1 METEISLSGKKEKL
15 PKKEHYVPKHY
26 LRLFCG
32 GDVPI
37 WVYNKRNGKVYQ
49 TNIDDTGSRDHLYE
63 TLWRNS
69 PNGERYLIQGHIE
82 KKTLHDIE
90 EAQAPVIRRVVSK
103 LNLAILP
110 CGGSL
115 ALTVEEQKAVAAFLA
130 ITLCRNPVVMDS
142 FRTETA
148 NGKSSDELRG
158 YRNLVEE
165 MGLGDFASFEEH
177 GLKTMLT
184 KFGDGSIPS
193 LVLER
198 AMDMSL
204 SFAIAE
210 PGSSFVTSTQPV
222 FYKMGG
228 EGETI
233 NYLSMP
239 LTSRFM
245 AYLSMNPEASVLTD
259 LPRESVDRLNF
270 MYADS
275 RNEQVEA
282 VISTSRETLEQLKR
296 RNDEGINL
304 PQGTGKVVAYPRC

>member
-1 METEISLSGKKEKL
+1 MPLSGKKEKL

-63 TLWRNS
+63 TLWWNS

-110 CGGSL
+110 CGGPL
-115 ALTVEEQKAVAAFLA
+115 ALSVEEREAVAAFLA
-130 ITLCRNPVVMDS
+130 ITLCRNPVVMDAFLS
-142 FRTETA
+142 AKPDGEL
-148 NGKSSDELRG
+148 NDELFG
-158 YRNLVEE
+158 YKDLVEQ
-165 MGLGDFASFEEH
+165 MGLGDFESFEEH
-177 GLKTMLT
+177 GIKTALT
-184 KFGDGSIPS
+184 KFGDGSIPN

-198 AMDMSL
+198 TKGMSL
-204 SFAIAE
+204 SFAVAE

-222 FYKMGG
+222 FYEMGG

-233 NYLSMP
+233 TYLSMP
-239 LTSRFM
+239 LTPRFT
-245 AYLSMNPEASVLTD
+245 AYLSTNPEASALVN
-259 LPRESVDRLNF
+259 LPREGVDQLNF

-296 RNDEGINL
+296 RNNEGIDL
-304 PQGTGKVVAYPRC
+304 PHGAGKVVAYPHC